1 MPIFALIWTNYRPIN
16 LWVWTILPT
25 LAANMQIST
34 GKVVG
39 ITYTLTLDNGEIAD
53 QATAENPFVF
63 IHGIGQTLEAFD
75 TNLEG
80 LEKGA
85 NFTFK
90 IGADEGY
97 GTANPQN
104 IIDLPKSVFAGDDVP
119 ADLLQIG
126 NIVPMQDQDG
136 NPLTGVIREINDE
149 TVKMDFNHPLAD
161 QALNFTGTV
170 IDIREATAEEM
181 DHGHVHGP
189 GGHHH

>member
-1 MPIFALIWTNYRPIN
+1 
-16 LWVWTILPT
+16 
-25 LAANMQIST
+25 MQIST

-39 ITYTLTLDNGEIAD
+39 ITYTLTLDSGEIAD
-53 QATAENPFVF
+53 QATTENPFVF

-75 TNLEG
+75 THLEG

-90 IGADEGY
+90 IGAEDGY

-119 ADLLQIG
+119 SDLLVVG

-136 NPLTGVIREINDE
+136 NPLTGIIREIGEEN
-149 TVKMDFNHPLAD
+149 VKMDFNHPLAD